1 MAVLTSFENV
11 IQEDYVQRQ
20 AVDPYK
26 NLENCEYIQKSS
38 NNLHTKTS
46 TAFSKWC

>member
-38 NNLHTKTS
+38 KTY
-46 TAFSKWC
+46 TPK